1 MLRKPAV
8 AGMFYPDDSEELV
21 KTIEDCFLHSFG
33 PGKIPDIESFEGN
46 DYPVNVM
53 VPHAGFQYSGTIAAH
68 SYCELAKNGFPE
80 VFIIIG
86 PNHTGLGSE
95 VSVFNKGEW
104 ITPLGNIQVD
114 EEFADT
120 LISFS
125 DFASA
130 DFAAHMREHSIEV
143 QLPFLQ
149 YFSNDFKIVPVVLGS
164 QTISAA
170 NDLVAA
176 ILKAGEKL
184 GKSYCVIAS
193 SDLSHFNIQERA
205 NKVDGFVLEDI
216 ENMDEFKLLEEII
229 QYNITMCG
237 YGPVMTTMIL
247 SKMCGKNTSEILAY
261 KTSGDISGDL
271 SSVVGYASGIFK

>member
-33 PGKIPDIESFEGN
+33 PGKIPGIESFEGN

-170 NDLVAA
+170 NDLAAA

-184 GKSYCVIAS
+184 DKSYCVIAS

>member
-170 NDLVAA
+170 NDLAAA
-176 ILKAGEKL
+176 ILRAGEKL
-184 GKSYCVIAS
+184 DKSYCVIAS